1 MAIPV
6 LRSWPDFHPR
16 QGRSPGVFLP
26 FPAAPISILHENARQ
41 IYKIILQKDK
51 LNLPPPK
58 KKYKS
63 INQSNLKKKNWN

>member
-6 LRSWPDFHPR
+6 LRSWPDFHSR

-51 LNLPPPK
+51 LNLPPP
-58 KKYKS
+58 
-63 INQSNLKKKNWN
+63 